1 MKLAIHSFKS
11 GWSTRWIEYCKINNI
26 QFLLINCYD
35 YNIIQQLKDEAITH
49 LMWHFD
55 HSKPSDILM
64 ARNILFSVEKMG
76 IKPFPNF
83 NTSWHFDDKI
93 TQKYLLEAID
103 AKIVPSYPFYDK
115 KIAIEWLKVHA
126 KYPLVVKLRRGAG
139 SYNVKL
145 LKNYKQ
151 AEKYTNKMF
160 STGLDPSPSYFADIK
175 NKIKISKNFQGFM
188 SKLKKLPGFFK
199 MVRKGKLFPKEL
211 GYVYFQEFIDNNK
224 HDIRVSVIGGKAWA
238 FKRRVRDNDFRAS
251 GSGMI
256 DYSTSDIPLNLIE
269 TSFKYT
275 QKIGAQSIAYDYVKN
290 SKGEY
295 LLVEISYGFSAE
307 AIFECQGYWNKELI
321 WNSKKLCPAQE
332 VLKNFIEE

>member
-1 MKLAIHSFKS
+1 MKLAIHNSNS
-11 GWSTRWIEYCKINNI
+11 SWTIRWIEYCKTNNI
-26 QFLLINCYD
+26 QFFLINCYD

-64 ARNILFSVEKMG
+64 ARNVLFSVEKMG
-76 IKPFPNF
+76 IKAFPNF
-83 NTSWHFDDKI
+83 DTSWHFDDKI
-93 TQKYLLEAID
+93 TQKYVLETIG
-103 AKIVPSYPFYDK
+103 AKVVPTYPFYDK
-115 KIAIEWLKVHA
+115 KTAIEWLKVSA

-151 AEKYTNKMF
+151 AEEYTNKMF
-160 STGLDPSPSYFADIK
+160 STGLDPSPRYLADIK

-256 DYSTSDIPLNLIE
+256 DYNISDIPLNLIE

-275 QKIGAQSIAYDYVKN
+275 EEIGAQSIAYDYVKN
-290 SKGEY
+290 SKGIY
-295 LLVEISYGFSAE
+295 LLVEVSYGFSAE
-307 AIFECQGYWNKELI
+307 AILECEGYWNKELI
-321 WNSKKLCPAQE
+321 WNSKKICPAQE
-332 VLKNFIEE
+332 VLKKFMEE